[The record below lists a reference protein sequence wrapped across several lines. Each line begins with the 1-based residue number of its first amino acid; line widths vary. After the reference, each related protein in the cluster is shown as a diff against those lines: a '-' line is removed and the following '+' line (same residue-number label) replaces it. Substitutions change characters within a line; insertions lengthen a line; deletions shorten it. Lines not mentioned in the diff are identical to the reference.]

1 MVIIALPSDPR
12 KRPKKPATELPIRGK
27 ITISRYILNF
37 DCDQTTKNQTMT
49 ERPVISARP
58 STKEWIKVI
67 ECYQET
73 LGFASELK
81 KLLSA
86 DFAHQVLV

>member
-1 MVIIALPSDPR
+1 
-12 KRPKKPATELPIRGK
+12 
-27 ITISRYILNF
+27 
-37 DCDQTTKNQTMT
+37 MT

-58 STKEWIKVI
+58 SKNIKVI

-81 KLLSA
+81 KKRK
-86 DFAHQVLV
+86 DFRQQI